1 MQAVVKTPHTNIH
14 IQGEIPSRILEMLRS
29 EYGGE
34 LKIYEGDEEY
44 VEVTESDWYKE
55 IAEITTPGDAM
66 RIYRKNHQLTQEQ
79 LGKKLDNI
87 PRQIISNMERG
98 KRSISLATARKLSV
112 IFNVPASRF
121 LDL

>member
-34 LKIYEGDEEY
+34 LKIYEGDEEC

-112 IFNVPASRF
+112 IFNVPANRF

>member
-66 RIYRKNHQLTQEQ
+66 RIYRKNNQLTQEQ
-79 LGKKLDNI
+79 LGKKLNNI

-98 KRSISLATARKLSV
+98 KRSISLAMAKKLSV